1 MTESS
6 EAESARVDA
15 TSLALDRTV
24 LANERTYAAWLRTGL
39 AALVTALGI
48 ARFMM
53 EAMPLWSIRVITVF
67 LLFFSAAAF
76 ILAGWRYESLHL
88 GMAHLD
94 VKLLPL
100 GLVKLL
106 SYVLAACS
114 LLSLIGL
121 LYM

>member
-1 MTESS
+1 M
-6 EAESARVDA
+6 VDT

-24 LANERTYAAWLRTGL
+24 LANERTYAAWMRTGL

-53 EAMPLWSIRVITVF
+53 EAMPLWSIRLITVL

-76 ILAGWRYESLHL
+76 ILAAWRYESLHI
-88 GMAHLD
+88 GMSHLD

>member
-1 MTESS
+1 MTELP
-6 EAESARVDA
+6 EADHTRADT

-24 LANERTYAAWLRTGL
+24 LANERTYAAWMRTGL
-39 AALVTALGI
+39 AALVSALGI

-53 EAMPLWSIRVITVF
+53 EAMPLWSIHLITV
-67 LLFFSAAAF
+67 LLLLFSAAAF
-76 ILAGWRYESLHL
+76 ILAAWRYESLHL
-88 GMAHLD
+88 GMSHLD

-100 GLVKLL
+100 GLAKLL

>member
-1 MTESS
+1 LTESS
-6 EAESARVDA
+6 KTENTMVDT

-24 LANERTYAAWLRTGL
+24 LANERTYAAWMRTGL

-53 EAMPLWSIRVITVF
+53 EAMPLWSIRLITVL

-76 ILAGWRYESLHL
+76 ILAAWRYESLHI
-88 GMAHLD
+88 GMSHLD